1 MAVTTVLLAGVVGGV
16 ALVRSG
22 GHGPVVSACT
32 VSDASGSVYQL
43 TPDQGQNAAIIAAV
57 AFKMGLPDHAVTVAL
72 ATALQESGLVNIP
85 YGDLDSV
92 GLFQQRPSQGWG
104 ARTQLLDPVY
114 AATAFYSHLTQVPG
128 WSTMAVTDAAQAV
141 QRSAAPSAYAQ
152 WAPEARALAI
162 ALTGEAPAAF
172 TCRLGGFAG
181 AAPSPSALA
190 AAANNELGS
199 GRLGTPAT
207 NKAGWAVA
215 SWIVAH
221 AWQYHIHEVRFDGWT
236 WASQSG
242 RWVEGSPT
250 SGSGPVSYD

>member
-128 WSTMAVTDAAQAV
+128 WSTMAVTDAAAGRPAQRGAERLRAMGTRSPGPGHRAHRGSARRVHVQA
-141 QRSAAPSAYAQ
+141 
-152 WAPEARALAI
+152 
-162 ALTGEAPAAF
+162 
-172 TCRLGGFAG
+172 
-181 AAPSPSALA
+181 
-190 AAANNELGS
+190 
-199 GRLGTPAT
+199 GRLRRCGSVP
-207 NKAGWAVA
+207 
-215 SWIVAH
+215 
-221 AWQYHIHEVRFDGWT
+221 VRPGCRGE
-236 WASQSG
+236 Q
-242 RWVEGSPT
+242 
-250 SGSGPVSYD
+250 